1 MAMLARKMQ
10 GKEQAIEGYLVGNG
24 HGLGLLGNR

>member
-10 GKEQAIEGYLVGNG
+10 GKEQVTKGYLVGNG
-24 HGLGLLGNR
+24 HSLGLLENR